1 MSILVLSPN
10 RSQLAYSIFS
20 DAARESLAAGRYAPA
35 PDSLKPLDAL
45 WRQATG
51 TDPRVV
57 AIRVPFGGSV
67 FRRPAV
73 VTPQV
78 AATLRELVP
87 ESPLH
92 LPLVLSLIERCQ
104 RIWTTTL
111 LVLVFET
118 AFFADLPQR
127 ERLYGLDSQLTR
139 RLRLRR
145 YGYHGIYHGAACQ
158 LVARRRLEAGLSEP
172 AKILSVCLEP
182 RPEVA
187 AAIGTRPQMVT
198 GGATPL
204 EGIPGQ
210 TSCGEL
216 DSSIVLTLA
225 RKLKWG
231 PEQIDRLLT
240 RQSGILG
247 LLGRPATLDW
257 VFHARTPKL
266 LQVRNIIRYHILL
279 ACGAGIAAMG
289 GLDAV
294 AFSGR
299 YVDLADALWP
309 SLRCGLRRPKNAD
322 RVMKAYVRES
332 RDRILADAALTAAFS
347 LAHANACPA

>member
-20 DAARESLAAGRYAPA
+20 DAARESVAAGRYAPA

-104 RIWTTTL
+104 RIWTNTL

-257 VFHARTPKL
+257 SSTPGPRNSSRSATSSGTTFCWHAVQGSRL
-266 LQVRNIIRYHILL
+266 W
-279 ACGAGIAAMG
+279 AAWMP
-289 GLDAV
+289 LRSPDDT
-294 AFSGR
+294 SI
-299 YVDLADALWP
+299 
-309 SLRCGLRRPKNAD
+309 SQMRCGHLCAAASAGRRT
-322 RVMKAYVRES
+322 
-332 RDRILADAALTAAFS
+332 RIA
-347 LAHANACPA
+347 